1 MLHGDEIK
9 SDDELIEECF
19 HGELTAFEQL
29 YHRYKKAMYSISLR
43 LVNIREDAEEV
54 VQDAFVNA
62 FCSIKLYEKSK
73 SSFGVW
79 LKRIVVNK
87 SIDKLKG
94 RRLMSVEVD
103 EDILDENPC
112 TLEIGN
118 SEEMINRMADKIKSG
133 ITKLPDGYRTVL
145 SLYLI
150 EGYDHEEIAGILN
163 ISVST
168 SKTQYIRGKQKLLSL
183 INLEQNG

>member
-1 MLHGDEIK
+1 MFHRTKIQ

-19 HGELTAFEQL
+19 HGETNAFAQL

-43 LVNIREDAEEV
+43 LVNIKEDADEV
-54 VQDAFVNA
+54 VQDSFVNA
-62 FCSIKLYEKSK
+62 FCSIQQYEKSK
-73 SSFGVW
+73 SSFGAW
-79 LKRIVVNK
+79 LKRIVINK
-87 SIDKLKG
+87 SIDKLKAK
-94 RRLMSVEVD
+94 RLIFVEVD
-103 EDILDENPC
+103 EDIQDENAYN
-112 TLEIGN
+112 LEIGN
-118 SEEMINRMADKIKSG
+118 SEEMINEMVDKIKTG

-150 EGYDHEEIAGILN
+150 EGYDHEEIASILN